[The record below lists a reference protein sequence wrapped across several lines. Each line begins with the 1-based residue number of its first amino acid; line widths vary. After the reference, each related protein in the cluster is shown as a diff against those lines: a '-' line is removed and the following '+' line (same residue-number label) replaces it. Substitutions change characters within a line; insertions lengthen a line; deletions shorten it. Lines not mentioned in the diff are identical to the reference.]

1 MGGFFCYFR
10 NSMKDNLKS
19 WNLRALLTLPLV
31 AVISSALTIEV
42 DIIALLTVA
51 GINFIPIFISYLFAH
66 FLLNRTRKDKAQI
79 ISVISPIMISFT
91 TSIWYVMRVLFPVE
105 NSPGIE
111 HLAIPQMILIGAVIF
126 GLVSIP
132 LALYSDKKL

>member
-1 MGGFFCYFR
+1 MGGFFWYFR
-10 NSMKDNLKS
+10 TTMKDNLKS
-19 WNLRALLTLPLV
+19 WNFRALLTLPLV
-31 AVISSALTIEV
+31 AVISSSLTIEV

-51 GINFIPIFISYLFAH
+51 GINFIPIFISYLFAR

-105 NSPGIE
+105 TSPGIE

>member
-31 AVISSALTIEV
+31 AVISSALAIEV

-51 GINFIPIFISYLFAH
+51 AINFIPIFISYLFAH

-91 TSIWYVMRVLFPVE
+91 TSIWYLMRVLFPVE

>member
-91 TSIWYVMRVLFPVE
+91 TSIWYLMRVLFPVE

>member
-1 MGGFFCYFR
+1 
-10 NSMKDNLKS
+10 MKDNLKS

-42 DIIALLTVA
+42 DVIALLTVA
-51 GINFIPIFISYLFAH
+51 GINFIPIFISYLFAL
-66 FLLNRTRKDKAQI
+66 FLLNRTRNDKAQI

-91 TSIWYVMRVLFPVE
+91 TSIWYLMRVLFPVE

>member
-1 MGGFFCYFR
+1 
-10 NSMKDNLKS
+10 MKHNLKS

-51 GINFIPIFISYLFAH
+51 VINFIPIFISYLFAR
-66 FLLNRTRKDKAQI
+66 FLLNRTKKDKAQI

>member
-1 MGGFFCYFR
+1 MGGFFWYFR
-10 NSMKDNLKS
+10 TTMKDNLKS

-42 DIIALLTVA
+42 DIIALLTIA
-51 GINFIPIFISYLFAH
+51 GINFIPIFISYLFAY
-66 FLLNRTRKDKAQI
+66 FLLNRTTKDKAQI
-79 ISVISPIMISFT
+79 ISVLSPIMISFS
-91 TSIWYVMRVLFPVE
+91 TSIWYLMRVFFPVE
-105 NSPGIE
+105 TSPGIE
-111 HLAIPQMILIGAVIF
+111 HLAIPQMILIGAFIF

>member
-1 MGGFFCYFR
+1 MGGFICYFR

-19 WNLRALLTLPLV
+19 WNFRALLTLPLV

-51 GINFIPIFISYLFAH
+51 GINFIPIFISYLFAR

>member
-1 MGGFFCYFR
+1 
-10 NSMKDNLKS
+10 MKDNLKS

-42 DIIALLTVA
+42 DVIALLTVA
-51 GINFIPIFISYLFAH
+51 GINFIPIFISYLFAL
-66 FLLNRTRKDKAQI
+66 FLLNRTRNDKAQI
-79 ISVISPIMISFT
+79 ISVISPITISFT

>member
-1 MGGFFCYFR
+1 
-10 NSMKDNLKS
+10 MKDNLKS

-51 GINFIPIFISYLFAH
+51 AINFIPIFISYLFGH

>member
-1 MGGFFCYFR
+1 MGGFFCYFM

-51 GINFIPIFISYLFAH
+51 GINFIPIFISYLFGR

-91 TSIWYVMRVLFPVE
+91 TSIWYLMRVLFPVE

>member
-10 NSMKDNLKS
+10 TTMKDNLKS
-19 WNLRALLTLPLV
+19 WNRRALLTLPLV

-42 DIIALLTVA
+42 DIIALLTLA
-51 GINFIPIFISYLFAH
+51 GINFIPIFISYLFAR

-105 NSPGIE
+105 TSPGIE

>member
-1 MGGFFCYFR
+1 
-10 NSMKDNLKS
+10 MKEELIT
-19 WNLRALLTLPLV
+19 WNLRALVILPVV
-31 AVISSALTIEV
+31 AMISSALTIEI
-42 DIIALLTVA
+42 DLLALLTVA
-51 GINFIPIFISYLFAH
+51 GINFIPIFISYLFAR

-79 ISVISPIMISFT
+79 ISVISPITISFT

-105 NSPGIE
+105 TSPGIE
-111 HLAIPQMILIGAVIF
+111 HLAIPQMILIGAVFF

>member
-1 MGGFFCYFR
+1 
-10 NSMKDNLKS
+10 MKDNLKS

-31 AVISSALTIEV
+31 AVFSSALTIEV
-42 DIIALLTVA
+42 DVIALLTVA
-51 GINFIPIFISYLFAH
+51 GINFIPIFISYLFAR

-91 TSIWYVMRVLFPVE
+91 TSIWYLMRVLFPVE

>member
-31 AVISSALTIEV
+31 AVISSALAIEV

-51 GINFIPIFISYLFAH
+51 AINFIPIFISYLFAH

>member
-51 GINFIPIFISYLFAH
+51 AINFIPIFISYLFAH

-91 TSIWYVMRVLFPVE
+91 TSIWYLMRVLFPVE

-132 LALYSDKKL
+132 LALYSDRKL

>member
-1 MGGFFCYFR
+1 
-10 NSMKDNLKS
+10 MKDNLKS

-91 TSIWYVMRVLFPVE
+91 TSIWYLMRVLFPVE